1 VTPND
6 MGPIVETLPDEQQR
20 RVDAHFAAR
29 VTAWTR
35 IYEDQNVFAVIHQ
48 QRRAVALRWI
58 DELGLPPGARIL
70 DVGCGAGLTATA
82 LARRGYAVVAIDT
95 VPGMLERTRQTA
107 TEVGVGDRVTVAP
120 GDVQQLD
127 FPDGSFDLTLALGV
141 LPWLPSPL
149 GAMAEMARVVG
160 RGGYVLVTA
169 DNRWRLAHVLDPEVS
184 PALAPVRR
192 AAGAVLRWFGW
203 RRRQWSGAVARTVSR
218 ADVGS
223 WLHAARLVPVR
234 STSLGFGPFS
244 WFGHSVFPDSLGLR
258 LHHELQA
265 LADRGI
271 PGIRWAGAQYLVLA
285 RHRGSC

>member
-1 VTPND
+1 

-58 DELGLPPGARIL
+58 DELRLPPGARIL

-184 PALAPVRR
+184 RAFAGLGRSTWSWRAIGGPADGDAAPEPAANRCMVRRSAARAPVPGGLGRDGPVASHAPALVFRRYPRGVGATGCWFCAPLPD
-192 AAGAVLRWFGW
+192 G
-203 RRRQWSGAVARTVSR
+203 
-218 ADVGS
+218 ADVVIANAFPND
-223 WLHAARLVPVR
+223 L
-234 STSLGFGPFS
+234 SLTF
-244 WFGHSVFPDSLGLR
+244 
-258 LHHELQA
+258 A
-265 LADRGI
+265 LM
-271 PGIRWAGAQYLVLA
+271 
-285 RHRGSC
+285 